1 MKQVKIK
8 NLTAV
13 ADLRKYNFLYSITN
27 NYLIRERFFLQ
38 LVFLSVIV
46 LNFVT
51 TPTFSLDVFLIS

>member
-8 NLTAV
+8 NLTTV

-27 NYLIRERFFLQ
+27 NNYLIRERFLQ
-38 LVFLSVIV
+38 RVFLSVIA

>member
-27 NYLIRERFFLQ
+27 NNYLIRERFLQ
-38 LVFLSVIV
+38 RVFLSVIV

>member
-13 ADLRKYNFLYSITN
+13 ADLRKYNFLYLTTN

-38 LVFLSVIV
+38 RVFLSVIA

>member
-27 NYLIRERFFLQ
+27 NYLIRERFLQ
-38 LVFLSVIV
+38 RVFLSVIA

>member
-27 NYLIRERFFLQ
+27 NNYLIRERFLQ
-38 LVFLSVIV
+38 RVFLSVIA